1 MFEPLPRQSLSGS
14 VFEQLRDQIVGRQL
28 SAGDALPSERMLAE
42 LLGVNRGAVREGIK
56 RLQQAGLI
64 TVRHGGS
71 TVVLDYLEEGGLE
84 LLPALLIDKN
94 GRINPAAARSI
105 MALRGRLAPSVAAS
119 AAARPNPK
127 LADALE
133 LHLEALVKASE
144 RPADAQEAAMDY
156 WSELVRGSGNLAFR
170 LAFTS
175 MSKTYRQIWP
185 LLTEALAPEF
195 GDHAN
200 LRALTRAVANGNP
213 QAAREAAAAHVA
225 IGEQAILQLMD
236 RYEASQ

>member
-1 MFEPLPRQSLSGS
+1 MFEPLSRQSLSGS
-14 VFEQLRDQIVGRQL
+14 VFEQLRDQIVGHQL
-28 SAGDALPSERMLAE
+28 AAGDALPSERLLAE

-56 RLQQAGLI
+56 RLQQTGLI
-64 TVRHGGS
+64 AVRHGGS

-105 MALRGRLAPSVAAS
+105 MALRSSLAPSVAAS
-119 AAARPNPK
+119 AAARPNPA
-127 LADALE
+127 LAERLTV
-133 LHLEALVKASE
+133 HLEALVQADQ
-144 RPADAQEAAMDY
+144 RPADAQEAAMDF
-156 WSELVRGSGNLAFR
+156 WAELVRGSGNLAFR
-170 LAFTS
+170 LAFNS

-195 GDHAN
+195 GDQAN
-200 LRALTRAVANGNP
+200 LRTLTNAVAKGDP

-225 IGEQAILQLMD
+225 IGEQAVMQLMD
-236 RYEASQ
+236 RYEAAP

>member
-28 SAGDALPSERMLAE
+28 AAGDALPSERLLAE

-64 TVRHGGS
+64 AVRHGGS

-105 MALRGRLAPSVAAS
+105 MALRSSLAPSVAAS

-127 LADALE
+127 LAQDLE
-133 LHLEALVKASE
+133 THLEALIEAAK
-144 RPADAQEAAMDY
+144 RPAVAQEAAMNY
-156 WSELVRGSGNLAFR
+156 WAELVRGSGNLAFR
-170 LAFTS
+170 LAFNS

-185 LLTEALAPEF
+185 LLTDALAPEF
-195 GDHAN
+195 GDHTN
-200 LRALTRAVANGNP
+200 LRTLTQAVADGDP
-213 QAAREAAAAHVA
+213 DAARNAAAAHVA
-225 IGEQAILQLMD
+225 IGEQAVQQLMD
-236 RYEASQ
+236 RYEAAP

>member
-14 VFEQLRDQIVGRQL
+14 VFEQLRDQIIGRQL
-28 SAGDALPSERMLAE
+28 AVGDALPSERLLAE

-64 TVRHGGS
+64 AVRHGGS

-105 MALRGRLAPSVAAS
+105 MALRSSLAPSVAAS
-119 AAARPNPK
+119 AAARPHPK
-127 LADALE
+127 LAHRLE
-133 LHLEALVKASE
+133 TQLETLIKAAE
-144 RPADAQEAAMDY
+144 RPADAQDAAMDY
-156 WSELVRGSGNLAFR
+156 WAELVRGSGNLAFR
-170 LAFTS
+170 LAFNS
-175 MSKTYRQIWP
+175 MSKTYRIIWP

-195 GDHAN
+195 GDQAN
-200 LRALTRAVANGNP
+200 LRALTDAVSKGDP
-213 QAAREAAAAHVA
+213 RAAREAAAAHVA
-225 IGEQAILQLMD
+225 IGEQAVTQLMD
-236 RYEASQ
+236 HYEAAS

>member
-14 VFEQLRDQIVGRQL
+14 VYEQLRDQIVGRQL
-28 SAGDALPSERMLAE
+28 AAGDALPSERLLAE

-105 MALRGRLAPSVAAS
+105 MALRSSLAPSVAAS
-119 AAARPNPK
+119 AAARPNPQ
-127 LADALE
+127 LAQGLE
-133 LHLEALVKASE
+133 TQLEVLIEAAT
-144 RPADAQEAAMDY
+144 RPADAQEAAMNY
-156 WSELVRGSGNLAFR
+156 WAELVRGSGNLAFR
-170 LAFTS
+170 LAFNS

-185 LLTEALAPEF
+185 LLTDALAPEF
-195 GDHAN
+195 GDHTN
-200 LRALTRAVANGNP
+200 LRALTQAVADGDP
-213 QAAREAAAAHVA
+213 DAARAAAAAHVA
-225 IGEQAILQLMD
+225 IGEQAVQQLMD
-236 RYEASQ
+236 RYEAAP